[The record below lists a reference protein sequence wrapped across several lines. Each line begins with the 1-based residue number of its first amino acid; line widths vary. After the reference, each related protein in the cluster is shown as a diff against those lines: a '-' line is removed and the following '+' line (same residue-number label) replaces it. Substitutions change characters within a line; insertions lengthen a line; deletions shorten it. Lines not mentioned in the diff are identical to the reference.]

1 MLAVIV
7 MLAGPS
13 AEAKKVKV
21 PVDIGIGPAFHMM
34 TGPVAA
40 DQRWH
45 YGVVLSVEAV
55 LDKKTLKR
63 LRKKIP
69 REYRSAIKQM
79 DEVRVSP
86 SIMIPDTII
95 FSPKTDNTSV
105 TGIGFQPLRI
115 NAPLVSDPFA
125 LKGFAALRATY
136 FYLAS
141 DSLPG
146 STGAIEMHFLRPA
159 VDVGA
164 ELEIPLSDTVL
175 ISGAWTSQVH
185 IPQTVGG
192 GVGEIGDLENSIWH
206 IGQASGKI
214 HYRFP
219 YKVNL

>member
-1 MLAVIV
+1 MLAAAA
-7 MLAGPS
+7 LLLSHS
-13 AEAKKVKV
+13 AEAKRVKV
-21 PVDIGIGPAFHMM
+21 PIDIGIGPAFHMM
-34 TGPVAA
+34 TGPVAD

-86 SIMIPDTII
+86 SILIPDTII

-105 TGIGFQPLRI
+105 YGIGFQPLRV
-115 NAPLVSDPFA
+115 NAPLIKDPFA
-125 LKGFAALRATY
+125 FKAFGALRATY
-136 FYLAS
+136 FYLES

-146 STGAIEMHFLRPA
+146 SSGAVEMHFLRPA
-159 VDVGA
+159 VDVGV
-164 ELEIPLSDTVL
+164 ELEIPLSDRVL
-175 ISGAWTSQVH
+175 ISGSWTSQVH
-185 IPQTVGG
+185 IPQPVGG
-192 GVGEIGDLENSIWH
+192 GVGELGDLESSVWH
-206 IGQASGKI
+206 IGQASGKL